1 MRLKSVLLSVFCLQ
15 ALFLLSQDK
24 KDDPVIFCYG
34 KNKVY
39 QSELERGYLRNKD
52 LSKNKPTVAD
62 IEEYLKLYQNFKL
75 KVQDAKDRKMDT
87 LPEYIKELADYRRQ
101 LSKKYLSDSAMTE
114 ELTREAYDR
123 MKYMVNA
130 SHILIL
136 SSYGDSPADTLIAYN
151 KLQDIRNKII
161 KNEESFQQ
169 AAISFSEDPSAKRE
183 GSLGYKGDLGWFSAF
198 QMLYEFESMAF
209 TTPVGSVSEIFRT
222 RFGYHIVKT
231 NDKRESKGERKI
243 SQIIIRRIPN
253 ETKEDSIKTSL
264 RIQAIHKLL
273 VNGAGWDTTL
283 LMYTEEQNAKYN
295 TGIVDWFAETTDKV
309 PQEVVDE
316 AFSMTVKGQISQPIA
331 SKYAWHIVML
341 MDNRPFP
348 TYAEKEVEIR
358 NKVSQD
364 SRIYKSTEATI
375 ERIKK
380 QSNFKE
386 NPEVLNTFIQNAETD
401 FVNSAWSNS
410 SLKNPDAVLFTLG
423 STNYKITS
431 FSDFVVANQNF
442 QQKPKSGA
450 ILLNSFYKSYLDN
463 AVMSYEDEHL
473 ETKYPEFG
481 LIYQDFKDGILFF
494 NINSIEVW
502 NKPMTDTMG
511 LRNYY
516 NNHKDSFNWKERVVA
531 LNISAASHD
540 VMHQAEKMIIN
551 GDNKDSVMNRLN
563 NNNPLNVYIE
573 RGVYQMGMNSNADAL
588 LAKKAD
594 WANKGSGY
602 FMELPNQNGV
612 YKGIVATELLPAAPK
627 SFEESRGQ
635 ASSLFQNQEEQKWL
649 DGLKSKYKI
658 KIKKK
663 AYEAFKQKMLS
674 L

>member
-1 MRLKSVLLSVFCLQ
+1 MRLKSVLLSIFCLQ
-15 ALFLLSQDK
+15 ALFILGQK
-24 KDDPVIFCYG
+24 KGEDPVIFCYG

-101 LSKKYLSDSAMTE
+101 LAKKYLSDSAMTE

-136 SSYGDSPADTLIAYN
+136 SSYGDSPADTLVAYN
-151 KLQDIRNKII
+151 KLQDILNKIN
-161 KNEESFQQ
+161 KNEVSFQQ

-231 NDKRESKGERKI
+231 NDKKESKGERRI
-243 SQIIIRRIPN
+243 SQIVIRRLPN
-253 ETKEDSIKTSL
+253 ETKEDSIKASQ
-264 RIQAIHKLL
+264 RIQAVHKLL

-283 LMYTEEQNAKYN
+283 LKYTEEQNARYN
-295 TGIVDWFAETTDKV
+295 NGIVDWFAETTDKV

-316 AFSMTVKGQISQPIA
+316 SFSMSVKGQISQPIA

-348 TYAEKEVEIR
+348 SYAEKEVEIR

-386 NPEVLNTFIQNAETD
+386 NAEVLNTFIQNAETD
-401 FVNSAWSNS
+401 FMNSAWSTS
-410 SLKNPDAVLFTLG
+410 SLKNPDAILFTLG
-423 STNYKITS
+423 STNFKISS

-450 ILLNSFYKSYLDN
+450 ALLNSYYKSYLDN
-463 AVMSYEDEHL
+463 TVMTYEDEHL

-502 NKPMTDTMG
+502 NKPMTDTTG

-516 NNHKDSFNWKERVVA
+516 NNHRDSFNWKERVVA
-531 LNISAASHD
+531 LSISAASHD
-540 VMHQAEKMIIN
+540 VMHQAERMIKN
-551 GDNKDSVMNRLN
+551 GENKDSVMNRLN

-573 RGVYQMGMNSNADAL
+573 RGVYQMGMNANADAL

-594 WANKGSGY
+594 WANNGTPY

-612 YKGIVATELLPAAPK
+612 YKGIVAIELLPSAPK

-649 DGLKSKYKI
+649 SGLKSKYKI
-658 KIKKK
+658 KVKKK
-663 AYEAFKQKMLS
+663 AYEAFKQKMLG

>member
-1 MRLKSVLLSVFCLQ
+1 MRLKSVLLSIFCLQ
-15 ALFLLSQDK
+15 ALFILGQEK
-24 KDDPVIFCYG
+24 GEDPVIFCYG

-52 LSKNKPTVAD
+52 LAKNKPTVAD
-62 IEEYLKLYQNFKL
+62 IDEYLKLYQNFKL

-136 SSYGDSPADTLIAYN
+136 SSYGDSPADTLAAYN
-151 KLQDIRNKII
+151 KLQDILNKIQ
-161 KNEESFQQ
+161 KNEISFQQ
-169 AAISFSEDPSAKRE
+169 AAISYSEDPSAKRE

-198 QMLYEFESMAF
+198 QMLYEFENMAF
-209 TTPVGSVSEIFRT
+209 ITPVGSVSEIFRT

-231 NDKRESKGERKI
+231 NEKKESRGERKI
-243 SQIIIRRIPN
+243 SQIVIRRLPN
-253 ETKEDSIKTSL
+253 ETKEDSLKVTQ
-264 RIQAIHKLL
+264 RIQAVHKLL
-273 VNGAGWDTTL
+273 VNGAGWDSTL
-283 LMYTEEQNAKYN
+283 LKYSEDQNARYN
-295 TGIVDWFAETTDKV
+295 TGIVDWFTETTDKV
-309 PQEVVDE
+309 PDEVVNE

-341 MDNRPFP
+341 MDSRPFP
-348 TYAEKEVEIR
+348 TYAEKDVEIR

-375 ERIKK
+375 ERIKR

-386 NPEVLNTFIQNAETD
+386 NTNVLNAFIQQAETD
-401 FVNSAWSNS
+401 FINSAWSTS

-423 STNYKITS
+423 TTNYKLSS
-431 FSDFVVANQNF
+431 FSDFVASNQNF

-450 ILLNSFYKSYLDN
+450 AMLNTYYKSYLDN
-463 AVMSYEDEHL
+463 TVMTYEDEHL

-502 NKPMTDTMG
+502 NKPMTDTAG

-516 NNHKDSFNWKERVVA
+516 NQNRDSFIWKERVVA

-540 VMHQAEKMIIN
+540 VMHQAERMVKD
-551 GDNKDSVMNRLN
+551 GVNKDSVMNRLN

-573 RGVYQMGMNSNADAL
+573 RGVYQVGMNPNADAL
-588 LAKKAD
+588 LAKKSA
-594 WANKGSGY
+594 WAASGNPY

-612 YKGIVATELLPAAPK
+612 YKGIVAVELLPSAPK
-627 SFEESRGQ
+627 SFEEARGQ
-635 ASSLFQNQEEQKWL
+635 VSSLFQNQEEQKWL
-649 DGLKSKYKI
+649 NGLRSKYKI
-658 KIKKK
+658 KVKKK
-663 AYEAFKQKMLS
+663 AYQAFKEKMLS